1 MPDIHVKSCAV
12 IPAPPSI
19 VYGLIA
25 DYLES
30 HPRILPRRYFEDL
43 KVEEGG
49 VGAGTR
55 IRFFM
60 RSFGVRRLFRARIS
74 EPEPGRRLVET
85 YDPTGMTTTF
95 TVDGQGGGQ
104 TSLVTIATR
113 YARRGPAGWIERL
126 LAPRFLRKVFAAE
139 LELLS
144 WQARAQPA
152 GQPG

>member
-1 MPDIHVKSCAV
+1 MPDIHAKSSAV

-25 DYLES
+25 DYRRG
-30 HPRILPRRYFEDL
+30 HPRILPRKYFQDL

-49 VGAGTR
+49 VGSGTR
-55 IRFFM
+55 ISFSM
-60 RSFGVRRLFRARIS
+60 RSFGVRRLLRAKIT

-95 TVDGQGGGQ
+95 IVDGQDADQ
-104 TSLVTIATR
+104 SSLVTIATQ
-113 YARRGPAGWIERL
+113 YVKRGPAGWMERW
-126 LAPRFLRKVFAAE
+126 LAPRYLKKVFAAE

-144 WQARAQPA
+144 SHARGLPA
-152 GQPG
+152 SQPG

>member
-1 MPDIHVKSCAV
+1 MPDIRVRSSAV

-19 VYGLIA
+19 VYALIA
-25 DYLES
+25 DYLRG
-30 HPRILPRRYFEDL
+30 HPRILPRKYFEDL
-43 KVEEGG
+43 TVEEGG
-49 VGAGTR
+49 VGSGTR
-55 IRFFM
+55 ITFFM
-60 RSFGVRRLFRARIS
+60 RSFGMRRLFRARIS

-95 TVDGQGGGQ
+95 TVDGQGGGN

-113 YARRGPAGWIERL
+113 YAKRGPLGWVERW

-144 WQARAQPA
+144 WQARGVPA
-152 GQPG
+152 NQPG

>member
-1 MPDIHVKSCAV
+1 MPDIRVKSCAV

-25 DYLES
+25 D
-30 HPRILPRRYFEDL
+30 
-43 KVEEGG
+43 
-49 VGAGTR
+49 
-55 IRFFM
+55 
-60 RSFGVRRLFRARIS
+60 
-74 EPEPGRRLVET
+74 
-85 YDPTGMTTTF
+85 TF

-113 YARRGPAGWIERL
+113 YAKRGPAGWIERL

-144 WQARAQPA
+144 WQVRAQPA
-152 GQPG
+152 GQAG